1 MYVTFT
7 THRIGIQY
15 INMKALQHVFL
26 DKMQTRHFNSLYR
39 NNIVFI
45 IYGPA
50 VIYRVCMVI
59 KYMCYC
65 HKKSS
70 KQYRQIIMWIYT
82 RI

>member
-7 THRIGIQY
+7 TLRIGIQY
-15 INMKALQHVFL
+15 VNMKALQHVFL
-26 DKMQTRHFNSLYR
+26 DKMQTRHVHSLYR

-50 VIYRVCMVI
+50 VIYRVCMFI

-65 HKKSS
+65 HKKSCE
-70 KQYRQIIMWIYT
+70 QTLAYD
-82 RI
+82 